1 VLYFGE
7 ELTYLLAKKRVS
19 FGIPRSPLKKIVPKK
34 KCPNFRIEGAMLRIS
49 PSTLALLP
57 LK

>member
-1 VLYFGE
+1 VLLFSEGQAH
-7 ELTYLLAKKRVS
+7 LLAKKRVS
-19 FGIPRSPLKKIVPKK
+19 LGIPRSPFKEDVPRK